1 MVSFLK
7 DLAKGYD
14 GKLPIKKRR
23 LSERSHLTIEFPQS
37 DNRVIRTF
45 VPFLENPTISEKGKA
60 NLNSYNLVG
69 RAGQLF
75 SYGGAES
82 RKLTVNFNIT
92 LLHVMEEEKD
102 FDYRMLA
109 EDEEHKRFEI
119 VRDLSFVAI
128 FLAILVIVLIIIKD
142 PITVRPLKKSGEFK

>member
-1 MVSFLK
+1 MGSPCGVRQENSRNLFTQAGCICYEVNYEKPLN
-7 DLAKGYD
+7 
-14 GKLPIKKRR
+14 KRR

-45 VPFLENPTISEKGKA
+45 IPFLENPIISEKGKA

-82 RKLTVNFNIT
+82 RRLNVNFNIT

-102 FDYRMLA
+102 LNEMFKSQFKLFFS
-109 EDEEHKRFEI
+109 ESKRAKEAFGY
-119 VRDLSFVAI
+119 V
-128 FLAILVIVLIIIKD
+128 
-142 PITVRPLKKSGEFK
+142 